1 MKYNEKQIFRKSSID
16 RVSSPEQLNDY
27 IRVSNPSVWM
37 MLAAVIVLLAGVCV
51 WGVFGRLESKA
62 YSAGTC
68 ENGMFIC
75 YVAEEDA
82 AKVKTGMPIKV
93 NGNEFAVSEISQ
105 RPICVSADMDPY
117 LMHLG
122 GFSEGE
128 WMYEIIADVDIPDGT
143 YKAEIVTESVSP
155 MSFILN

>member
-1 MKYNEKQIFRKSSID
+1 MKYKEKQIFRKSSID

-37 MLAAVIVLLAGVCV
+37 MLAAVVVLLAGVCV
-51 WGVFGRLESKA
+51 WGVFGRLESKIL
-62 YSAGTC
+62 SAGTC
-68 ENGMFIC
+68 ENGVFIC
-75 YVAEEDA
+75 YVTEEDA
-82 AKVKTGMPIKV
+82 AKIKPGMLVKV
-93 NGNEFAVSEISQ
+93 NGNDFAVSEISP
-105 RPICVSADMDPY
+105 RPIAVGADMEPY

-128 WMYEIIADVDIPDGT
+128 WMYEIIADADIPDGT
-143 YKAEIVTESVSP
+143 YKTEIVTESVSP